1 MSRSASILFGAAI
14 LAAGAA
20 AFAQTPPP
28 QPACAGAEHRQLDF
42 WVGEWRADFDLPGG
56 KRGTATNRI
65 TRDEY
70 GACVITEHFYQPDI
84 DYRGHSVSMYDAKTK
99 QWRQTWVDSQGSYIA
114 LAGGPVSGQPHSF
127 ELATVQAGPSLSR
140 MVWQDVKPD
149 SFTWRWQK
157 RASEGAAWEDSWV
170 IRYSRAK

>member
-28 QPACAGAEHRQLDF
+28 QPPCAGAEHRQLDF